1 MPKGAASHLA
11 NSLFASHQS
20 LSIPKSTL
28 TVSVGKRP
36 DVFKGLNFIRDSCT
50 VGASEHLT
58 FWGKSAN
65 FIRARNRL
73 TSPRLIFGVLLSFNH
88 TIRPWLI
95 MAHFRPSLL
104 TERNPGCFSEVAV
117 VVTVMW
123 NASFWRSLIPTGASE
138 KGKKIVVR
146 SKWLCFFQKEFYS
159 PYSVKTSTE
168 LRLYSV

>member
-28 TVSVGKRP
+28 TVSAGKRP
-36 DVFKGLNFIRDSCT
+36 DVFKGLNFIKRFL
-50 VGASEHLT
+50 HNLT

-146 SKWLCFFQKEFYS
+146 SKRLCFFQKEFYS